1 LCTVVILR
9 RPAHDW
15 PLILGANRDEMRER
29 AWQKPARH
37 WPDRP
42 EVVAGRDEAAGG
54 SWLGL
59 NDHGVV
65 AAILNRPGTLGRA
78 PFTRS
83 RGELVL
89 EALDHADAAEAVAA
103 LAALDPTAYRA
114 FNMIVA
120 DSRDAFWIR
129 ALGAGLPRKVAV
141 APVPDGLS
149 MLTAHDL
156 NDDSSPRQHAQWP
169 RFGAAAAPDPGTGDF
184 AAWEALLA
192 DESAVGG
199 NPEAA
204 MRFMTER
211 GFGTTSS
218 AIVALPQPGAGR
230 RPIFRFA
237 AVEPG
242 MAPQFAAIPL

>member
-1 LCTVVILR
+1 
-9 RPAHDW
+9 
-15 PLILGANRDEMRER
+15 MRER
-29 AWQKPARH
+29 TWQPPGRH

-42 EVVAGRDEAAGG
+42 EVVAGLDEAAGG

-89 EALDHADAAEAVAA
+89 EALDHADAANAVEA
-103 LAALDPTAYRA
+103 LGDLDPTAYRA
-114 FNMIVA
+114 FNMLVA

-129 ALGAGLPRKVAV
+129 ALGPALPRKVMV

-156 NDDSSPRQHAQWP
+156 NDDSSPRQRAQWP
-169 RFGAAAAPDPGTGDF
+169 RFGAAPAPDPAAGDF
-184 AAWEALLA
+184 AAWETLLA
-192 DESAVGG
+192 DETAVAG
-199 NPEAA
+199 NSEAA

-218 AIVALPQPGAGR
+218 AIVALPKPAPGR
-230 RPIFRFA
+230 RAIFRFA
-237 AVEPG
+237 AASPG
-242 MAPQFAAIPL
+242 EALRFTPISV